1 VELLLCP
8 IGGNPYHKTR
18 KIKRE
23 IEMEID
29 RERESERE
37 SEREGEGDERET
49 YHEKSGQK
57 HLVVKRVKTRLIA
70 VF

>member
-1 VELLLCP
+1 
-8 IGGNPYHKTR
+8 
-18 KIKRE
+18 
-23 IEMEID
+23 MEID